1 MKSEDG
7 FLEIFPILIWNGG
20 VVPVKFTFETRT
32 FLLLLKYQWTK
43 KYFFWL
49 VLFKNQFEL

>member
-32 FLLLLKYQWTK
+32 FLLLLKY
-43 KYFFWL
+43 
-49 VLFKNQFEL
+49 